1 MIRPLP
7 EDYPMQIGILPP
19 DLKSIEQL
27 FAGDVRFSVPRY
39 QRSFSWT
46 SDETEELWDDLF
58 GASKRSGG
66 EYFLGT
72 VVLHRRDS
80 NKLEII
86 DGQQRLACITMLF
99 SAVRNAFLANK
110 DERAIRIESGFLG
123 SKDYGRDSSLTPK
136 LTLNKTNNETF
147 VEYVLTSPD
156 LASIEPVIKAKGT
169 HQSNRLLLDAYKTF
183 LTKVSS
189 EAASLGT
196 KADDFLVSL
205 IDTLRNKVKL
215 ITIPVAS
222 DEDANLFFESLNA
235 RGKELAISDLVK
247 NRLYLEA
254 SNEVDRVEQL
264 WETMEK
270 DLGNRPI
277 PEFIR
282 HYWIAKKRNKDSPSV
297 REKNLYRMV
306 SNDINDKP
314 SEAVA
319 LAKDLGASAPDYARI
334 SDYSAWPDDNAYGT
348 AFEESLKDLR
358 LFRITQMNPV
368 LLNAIQNFS
377 SAADIAKTFRI
388 IANFGF
394 RYFIIGNQSTGNVER
409 IAANIAF
416 EIRNK
421 TYTSPSHIAD
431 ALRGINSDPTFR
443 SDFAL
448 ASIEGK
454 RMGRYIL
461 SKITNHM
468 ARQASP
474 TGGEQIAN
482 PDARQVNLEHVYP
495 ESKPASWGEDFSQTV
510 NSADYVYRIG
520 NLTLLL
526 VKPNRNAADK
536 SFADKKSIA
545 LDASNLKVNDF
556 FRSQSKWGDKEI
568 DQRQDSL
575 AKAALEVWKL

>member
-1 MIRPLP
+1 
-7 EDYPMQIGILPP
+7 MQIGILPP
-19 DLKSIEQL
+19 ELKSIEQL

-39 QRSFSWT
+39 QRSFAWT

-58 GASKRSGG
+58 GAAKRSG

-80 NKLEII
+80 AILEII

-99 SAVRNAFLANK
+99 SAVRNAFIATN
-110 DERAIRIESGFLG
+110 DPRAIRIESGFLG
-123 SKDYGRDSSLTPK
+123 SKDFGRDSSLIPK

-147 VEYVLTSPD
+147 VRHILVSPD
-156 LASIEPVIKAKGT
+156 LAAVEPFIKSKDT
-169 HQSNRLLLDAYKTF
+169 NQSDRLLLDAYKTF

-189 EAASLGT
+189 EAASRGT
-196 KADDFLVSL
+196 KADEFLVSL

-215 ITIPVAS
+215 ITIPVTS

-254 SNEVDRVEQL
+254 GGDVDRVEQL
-264 WETMEK
+264 WEKMEK

-282 HYWIAKKRNKDSPSV
+282 HYWIAKKREKDSPNV
-297 REKNLYRMV
+297 REKHLYRMV
-306 SNDINDKP
+306 SDDIRHKP
-314 SEAVA
+314 HEAVA
-319 LAKDLGASAPDYARI
+319 LAIDLGKSAPDYTRI
-334 SDYSAWPDDNAYGT
+334 SDYSSWPDDNAYGT
-348 AFEESLKDLR
+348 SFEESLKELR
-358 LFRITQMNPV
+358 LFRVTQMNPV
-368 LLNAIQNFS
+368 LLNAIQHFS
-377 SAADIAKTFRI
+377 SPADIAKTFRN
-388 IANFGF
+388 IANFAF
-394 RYFIIGNQSTGNVER
+394 RYFIIGNQSTGSVER
-409 IAANIAF
+409 IAADIAF

-421 TYTSPSHIAD
+421 TYTSPAHIAD
-431 ALRGINSDPTFR
+431 ALRGVNSDPTFR
-443 SDFAL
+443 SDFQL

-461 SKITNHM
+461 SRITNHM
-468 ARQASP
+468 AKQSSP

-495 ESKPASWGEDFSQTV
+495 ESKPASWVVDFSKGA
-510 NSADYVYRIG
+510 NPEDYVYRIG

-536 SFADKKSIA
+536 SFADKKTIA
-545 LDASNLKVNDF
+545 LHASRLKINDF
-556 FRSQSKWGDKEI
+556 FRPLSKWGDREI
-568 DQRQDSL
+568 EQRQENL

>member
-1 MIRPLP
+1 
-7 EDYPMQIGILPP
+7 MQIGILPP
-19 DLKSIEQL
+19 ELKSIEQL

-39 QRSFSWT
+39 QRSFAWT

-58 GASKRSGG
+58 GATKRSG

-80 NKLEII
+80 NILEII

-110 DERAIRIESGFLG
+110 DERAVRIESGFLG
-123 SKDYGRDSSLTPK
+123 SKDFGRDSSLTPK
-136 LTLNKTNNETF
+136 LTLNKKNNETF
-147 VEYVLTSPD
+147 VQHILPSPD
-156 LASIEPVIKAKGT
+156 LTSIEPVIKSKNT
-169 HQSNRLLLDAYKTF
+169 HQSDRLLLDAYKTF

-189 EAASLGT
+189 EAASRGT

-215 ITIPVAS
+215 ITIPVTS

-254 SNEVDRVEQL
+254 ASDVDRVEQL
-264 WETMEK
+264 WEKMEK
-270 DLGNRPI
+270 DLGTRPI

-282 HYWIAKKRNKDSPSV
+282 HYWIAKKRDKDSPNV
-297 REKNLYRMV
+297 REKHLYRMV
-306 SNDINDKP
+306 STEIKQKP
-314 SEAVA
+314 NEAVA
-319 LAKDLGASAPDYARI
+319 LAKDLGVSAPDYARI
-334 SDYSAWPDDNAYGT
+334 SDYSSWPDDNAFGT

-377 SAADIAKTFRI
+377 SAADIARTFRI
-388 IANFGF
+388 VANFAF

-409 IAANIAF
+409 VAANIAF
-416 EIRNK
+416 EIRDK

-443 SDFAL
+443 SDFTL

-454 RMGRYIL
+454 RMGRHIL
-461 SKITNHM
+461 SRITNHM
-468 ARQASP
+468 AKQASP

-495 ESKPASWGEDFSQTV
+495 ESKPASWSGDFSQGV
-510 NSADYVYRIG
+510 NPSDYVYRIG

-526 VKPNRNAADK
+526 VKPNRDAADK
-536 SFADKKSIA
+536 SFADKKTIA
-545 LDASNLKVNDF
+545 LNASGLKVNEY
-556 FRSQSKWGDKEI
+556 FRSLSKWGDREI
-568 DQRQDSL
+568 DQRQDAL

>member
-1 MIRPLP
+1 
-7 EDYPMQIGILPP
+7 MQIGILPP
-19 DLKSIEQL
+19 ELKSIEQL

-39 QRSFSWT
+39 QRSFAWT

-58 GASKRSGG
+58 GAANRSG

-80 NKLEII
+80 NILGII

-99 SAVRNAFLANK
+99 SAIRNVFLATK
-110 DERAIRIESGFLG
+110 DDRAIRIEAGFLG
-123 SKDYGRDSSLTPK
+123 SKDFGRASSLTPK
-136 LTLNKTNNETF
+136 LTLNKINNETF
-147 VEYVLTSPD
+147 VQYILTSPD
-156 LASIEPVIKAKGT
+156 LASIEPAIKLKNT
-169 HQSNRLLLDAYKTF
+169 HQSDRLLLDAYKTF
-183 LTKVSS
+183 LTKVSN
-189 EAASLGT
+189 EVAARGT
-196 KADDFLVSL
+196 KADEFLVSL

-215 ITIPVAS
+215 ITIPVTS

-254 SNEVDRVEQL
+254 ANDVDRVEQL
-264 WETMEK
+264 WEKMEK
-270 DLGNRPI
+270 DLDKRPI

-282 HYWIAKKRNKDSPSV
+282 HYWIAKKREKDSPNV

-306 SNDINDKP
+306 SNEIKNNQN
-314 SEAVA
+314 EAVA
-319 LAKDLGASAPDYARI
+319 LAIDLGVSALDYARI
-334 SDYSAWPDDNAYGT
+334 SDYSSWPDDNAYGSS
-348 AFEESLKDLR
+348 FEESLKDLR

-388 IANFGF
+388 VANFAF
-394 RYFIIGNQSTGNVER
+394 RYFIIGNQSTGNVEKV
-409 IAANIAF
+409 AANIAF
-416 EIRNK
+416 EIRDK

-443 SDFAL
+443 SDFNL

-461 SKITNHM
+461 SRITNHM
-468 ARQASP
+468 AKQATP

-482 PDARQVNLEHVYP
+482 PDAREVNLEHVYP
-495 ESKPASWGEDFSQTV
+495 ESRPASWNGDFSKGI
-510 NSADYVYRIG
+510 NPADYVYRIG

-526 VKPNRNAADK
+526 AKPNRNAADK
-536 SFADKKSIA
+536 SFADKKTIA
-545 LDASNLKVNDF
+545 LNASNLKVNDF
-556 FRSQSKWGDKEI
+556 FRPLSKWGDKEI
-568 DQRQDSL
+568 DQRQDGF